1 MSSKIDR
8 AIEEL
13 EQMIARR
20 YPTATFAVTRAA
32 DEPENVHLVT
42 TVDLEDPD
50 EMLDLVMDRLLELQ
64 IDERVPVHVI
74 PIRPPERTLSSA
86 QQPTPRRTPILGS
99 IVSRPA

>member
-1 MSSKIDR
+1 MSSKMDR

-13 EQMIARR
+13 EQTIVRR
-20 YPTATFAVTRAA
+20 YPSATFVVTRAA

-42 TVDLEDPD
+42 TIDIEDPD
-50 EMLDLVMDRLLELQ
+50 EVLDLVMDRLLELQ
-64 IDERVPVHVI
+64 IDERVPHVI

-86 QQPTPRRTPILGS
+86 QPPTPRRTPILGN